1 MNETERKQFN
11 KSLSECP
18 IDWKFITENEATGLI
33 TYIFYYL
40 PYVQK
45 NKRNISEGADF

>member
-11 KSLSECP
+11 KWLSECP